1 MLSKEETVKKLI
13 ENGIDA
19 ELKDNVVYVH
29 GANHKKVARILK
41 ELQLRWMWIKRK
53 RINRS
58 SLNNL
63 RHCCIRCNCNEKE

>member
-29 GANHKKVARILK
+29 GANHKKVQRILK
-41 ELQLRWMWIKRK
+41 ELHYNQSFGTGPRK
-53 RINRS
+53 VGGK
-58 SLNNL
+58 
-63 RHCCIRCNCNEKE
+63 NE

>member
-29 GANHKKVARILK
+29 GANHKKVQRILR
-41 ELQLRWMWIKRK
+41 ELQYSQSFGTGPKRK
-53 RINRS
+53 M
-58 SLNNL
+58 
-63 RHCCIRCNCNEKE
+63 EMEV